1 VAWRANVLIG
11 MDVAHPE
18 PDLVGLSTEIKSR
31 RFFVS

>member
-1 VAWRANVLIG
+1 